1 MTLAVRPAGANLNP
15 NDIPRVPPG
24 RRLLP
29 PRTHES
35 ELMNPSTGIPNLDRV
50 LHGLR
55 PGDNIV
61 WTVDSVDDYAT
72 FVNVFCR
79 AVLHR
84 GEPLVYF
91 RFASHRELVA
101 PGPGVRREVLN
112 PAGGFEQFITQIHY
126 VIADV
131 GQNANYVFDMFSDLM
146 RDWYSER
153 MVGNF
158 FLLTCPYLLA
168 LNTIAYFGVVR
179 NFHSYHA
186 IKPIS
191 DTTQLLLDV
200 HRHKGKLYVHP
211 LKVDQRY
218 SPTMYM
224 IHEWEGEALNP
235 ITQSALIS
243 EIEAQQAWPGLNSAS
258 YRMVGMWDRRFM
270 QAEETLN
277 LHRRGET
284 NARAVDDAFERLT
297 SQVFTRDDRILP
309 LVRHYLTLDDV
320 IYSWK
325 RVIGSGMVGGKALGM
340 LLARA
345 ILRRDSPH
353 LAEILEPHDSFFIGS
368 DIFYMFLVQ
377 NGCWWIRQKQ
387 KNPATLLD
395 GVSEARRLI
404 LQGTFPDHIIS
415 RLSDMLDY
423 FGQSP
428 IIVRSSSLLEDNF
441 GNAFAGKYESVFC
454 ANQGTHQQRLQ
465 DFLNAVRIV
474 YASAMSEEAVRYR
487 ALRGVLDQDEQMAL
501 LVQRVSGAQYGR
513 LYYPQ
518 LAGVGFSANPY
529 VWHSD
534 IDPEAGVLRV
544 VFGLGTRAVER
555 FDDDYTRVV
564 ALNAP
569 HKRPESGG
577 SDPRRYAQRRV
588 DYLDLDRNRLTSGY
602 FNDVVARSP
611 GLDPAYFAQAESIAQ
626 PGAAPD
632 RKHWFVQ
639 LDPLFDNTPLIEDM
653 RAILR
658 TLHTAYQHH
667 VDIEFTMNLL
677 KDGSYRIN
685 LLQCRPLQMQF
696 SSNVPASPLPKPDAD
711 SIVIEAHGAVLGCSR
726 SLDID
731 RIIYVVPSR
740 YSALRVQQ
748 RYAVARLIGQLT
760 HARGAV
766 EKPAIMLVGPGR
778 WGTKMP
784 ELGVPVSF
792 ADINTASVLCEIDV
806 MHEGLVPD
814 LSLGT
819 HFFHELVELN
829 MLYLGYFGAR
839 TDNRLNLAFLE
850 GAPNRLEQLLPGVAQ
865 WSDAV
870 RVLFPPEARR
880 LRLTAN
886 HMQQEAT
893 LYLADRGDAGGV

>member
-1 MTLAVRPAGANLNP
+1 MKPTTGLPA
-15 NDIPRVPPG
+15 
-24 RRLLP
+24 
-29 PRTHES
+29 
-35 ELMNPSTGIPNLDRV
+35 LDRI
-50 LHGLR
+50 LLGLR
-55 PGDNIV
+55 FGDNVV
-61 WTVDSVDDYAT
+61 WKVDRFEDYAA
-72 FVNVFCR
+72 FAEPFWKS
-79 AVLHR
+79 ALAR
-84 GEPLVYF
+84 GESLVYF
-91 RFASHRELVA
+91 RFAKHPELVPQDSGA
-101 PGPGVRREVLN
+101 RYVRLHPEL
-112 PAGGFEQFITQIHY
+112 GFEQFITQIHR
-126 VIADV
+126 VI
-131 GQNANYVFDMFSDLM
+131 GETGRGGNYVFDMFSDLV

-158 FLLTCPYLLA
+158 FLLTCPYLYA
-168 LNTIAYFGVVR
+168 LDTIAYFSVLR
-179 NFHSYHA
+179 NYHSYHA
-186 IKPIS
+186 IQPITE
-191 DTTQLLLDV
+191 TTQLFLNVYRSDD
-200 HRHKGKLYVHP
+200 HLYVHP

-218 SPTMYM
+218 SSTM
-224 IHEWEGEALNP
+224 HLLHRWEGDKFVP
-235 ITQSALIS
+235 ITDSASIVDITTS
-243 EIEAQQAWPGLNSAS
+243 GRWPGLKSAA

-270 QAEETLN
+270 QAEEL
-277 LHRRGET
+277 LAACERGET
-284 NARAVDDAFERLT
+284 TQERIDDAFERLLT
-297 SQVFTRDDRILP
+297 QLLSRDDRVLQLIRKHMSLE
-309 LVRHYLTLDDV
+309 DV
-320 IYSWK
+320 IYIWK
-325 RVIGSGMVGGKALGM
+325 HVVGSGMVGGKTVGM

-345 ILRRDSPH
+345 ILRKSNPRWNDV
-353 LAEILEPHDSFFIGS
+353 LEPHDSFFIGS
-368 DIFYMFLVQ
+368 DIFYMFLVH

-404 LQGTFPDHIIS
+404 LQGTFPDYIIS
-415 RLSDMLDY
+415 RFSDMLDY

-454 ANQGTHQQRLQ
+454 ANRGTHQQRLR
-465 DFLNAVRIV
+465 DFLSAVRVV

-487 ALRGVLDQDEQMAL
+487 ALRGLLDQDEQMAL

-555 FDDDYTRVV
+555 SDDDYTRVV

-577 SDPRRYAQRRV
+577 SDLRRYAQRRV
-588 DYLDLDRNRLTSGY
+588 DYLDLDSNRLTSGY
-602 FNDVVARSP
+602 FDDVVARSP
-611 GLDPAYFAQAESIAQ
+611 GLDPAYFAQAEPIAQ
-626 PGAAPD
+626 RGTAPE
-632 RKHWFVQ
+632 RKHWFVH

-658 TLHTAYQHH
+658 TLRTAYRHH
-667 VDIEFTMNLL
+667 VDIEFTMNLV

-685 LLQCRPLQMQF
+685 LLQCRPLQMRL
-696 SSNVPASPLPKPDAD
+696 SSNVPATPPPKPDPD
-711 SIVIEAHGAVLGCSR
+711 SIIIEAHGAVLGCSR
-726 SLDID
+726 SLDVD
-731 RIIYVVPSR
+731 RVIYVIPSR
-740 YSALRVQQ
+740 YSALSVQQ

-760 HARGAV
+760 HAHGAS
-766 EKPAIMLVGPGR
+766 ETPAIMLVGPGR

-792 ADINTASVLCEIDV
+792 ADINTAAVLCEIDA

-814 LSLGT
+814 LSLAT
-819 HFFHELVELN
+819 HFFHELVELD

-839 TDNRLNLAFLE
+839 VGNRLNLEFLE
-850 GAPNRLEQLLPGVAQ
+850 GAPNQLGQLLSGLDK
-865 WSDAV
+865 WSDTV
-870 RVLFPPEARR
+870 RVLFPPPGQR

-886 HMQQEAT
+886 HMQQEAA
-893 LYLADRGDAGGV
+893 LYLVAR

>member
-1 MTLAVRPAGANLNP
+1 MPESALRRNRPVRAGASPRRGAGGSPSRDYAVRC
-15 NDIPRVPPG
+15 PR
-24 RRLLP
+24 
-29 PRTHES
+29 EI
-35 ELMNPSTGIPNLDRV
+35 ELMNPSTGIANLDRV

-72 FVNVFCR
+72 FVDVFCR
-79 AVLHR
+79 AVLDR

-101 PGPGVRREVLN
+101 DEPGVRMVVLN
-112 PAGGFEQFITQIHY
+112 PAAGFEQFITQIHH
-126 VIADV
+126 VIAEV

-168 LNTIAYFGVVR
+168 LNTIAYFGVLR
-179 NFHSYHA
+179 HFHSYHA

-191 DTTQLLLDV
+191 DTTQLLMDV
-200 HRHKGKLYVHP
+200 HRHKGRLYVHP

-224 IHEWEGEALNP
+224 IHEWNGEDLNP
-235 ITQSALIS
+235 ITRSALIS
-243 EIEAQQAWPGLNSAS
+243 EIEAHQAWPGLNSAS

-277 LHRRGET
+277 SHQRGET
-284 NARAVDDAFERLT
+284 NASAVTDAFERLIG
-297 SQVFTRDDRILP
+297 QILTRDERMQP
-309 LVRHYLTLDDV
+309 LVRRYLTLEDL

-345 ILRRDSPH
+345 ILRRDAPR
-353 LAEILEPHDSFFIGS
+353 LAELLEPHDSFFIGS

-404 LQGTFPDHIIS
+404 LQGTFPDYILS
-415 RLSDMLDY
+415 RFSDMLDY

-454 ANQGTHQQRLQ
+454 TNQGTHQQRLQ
-465 DFLNAVRIV
+465 DFLNAVRLV

-555 FDDDYTRVV
+555 SDDDYTRVV

-588 DYLDLDRNRLTSGY
+588 DYLDLDRNRFTSGY
-602 FNDVVARSP
+602 FDDVVARSP
-611 GLDPAYFAQAESIAQ
+611 GLDPAYFAQAEVVAQ
-626 PGAAPD
+626 PGGAPE
-632 RKHWFVQ
+632 RKHWFVH
-639 LDPLFDNTPLIEDM
+639 LDPLFDNTSLIEDM
-653 RAILR
+653 RAILGTVR
-658 TLHTAYQHH
+658 AAYQRH

-677 KDGSYRIN
+677 EDGSYRIN
-685 LLQCRPLQMQF
+685 LLQCRPLQMQL
-696 SSNVPASPLPKPDAD
+696 SSNVPATPLPKPEPE
-711 SIVIEAHGAVLGCSR
+711 SVLIEAHGAVLGCSR

-731 RIIYVVPSR
+731 RVIYVVPSR
-740 YSALRVQQ
+740 YSALPVQQ
-748 RYAVARLIGQLT
+748 RYAVARLIGRLT
-760 HARGAV
+760 HAHGAS

-792 ADINTASVLCEIDV
+792 ADINTASVLCEIDT

-819 HFFHELVELN
+819 HFFHELVELD

-839 TDNRLNLAFLE
+839 VGNRLNLDFLE
-850 GAPNRLEQLLPGVAQ
+850 GAPNRLEELLSGVES
-865 WSDAV
+865 WCETV
-870 RVLFPPEARR
+870 RVLFPPDGKR
-880 LRLTAN
+880 LRLNAN

-893 LYLADRGDAGGV
+893 LYLVDR

>member
-1 MTLAVRPAGANLNP
+1 
-15 NDIPRVPPG
+15 
-24 RRLLP
+24 
-29 PRTHES
+29 
-35 ELMNPSTGIPNLDRV
+35 MNPSTGIANLDRV

-55 PGDNIV
+55 AGDNIV
-61 WTVDSVDDYAT
+61 WTVDSVDDYSS
-72 FVNVFCR
+72 FVDVFSR
-79 AVLHR
+79 AVLDR

-91 RFASHRELVA
+91 RFASHRELV
-101 PGPGVRREVLN
+101 PREPGVRRVVLN
-112 PAGGFEQFITQIHY
+112 PGAGFEQFITQIHQ
-126 VIADV
+126 VIAEV
-131 GQNANYVFDMFSDLM
+131 GQNGNYVFDMFSDLM

-168 LNTIAYFGVVR
+168 LDTIAYFGVLR
-179 NFHSYHA
+179 NYHSYHA

-191 DTTQLLLDV
+191 DTTQLFLDV
-200 HRHKGKLYVHP
+200 HRHKGRLYIHP

-224 IHEWEGEALNP
+224 IHEWDGEALNP
-235 ITQSALIS
+235 VTQSALIS
-243 EIEAQQAWPGLNSAS
+243 EIEAHQAWPGLNSAS

-277 LHRRGET
+277 AHQRGET
-284 NARAVDDAFERLT
+284 NARAVEEAFERLT
-297 SQVFTRDDRILP
+297 TQILTRDEHILP
-309 LVRHYLTLDDV
+309 LVRRYLTLDDI
-320 IYSWK
+320 IYAWK
-325 RVIGSGMVGGKALGM
+325 RVIGSGMIGGKALGM

-345 ILRRDSPH
+345 ILRRDSPR
-353 LAEILEPHDSFFIGS
+353 LNEILEPHDSFFIGS
-368 DIFYMFLVQ
+368 DIFYMFLVH

-387 KNPATLLD
+387 KDPATLLD
-395 GVSEARRLI
+395 GVNEARRLI
-404 LQGTFPDHIIS
+404 LQGTFPDYIIS
-415 RLSDMLDY
+415 RFSDMLDY

-441 GNAFAGKYESVFC
+441 GNAFAGKYDSVFC

-465 DFLNAVRIV
+465 DFLNAVRVV

-555 FDDDYTRVV
+555 SDDDYTRVV

-577 SDPRRYAQRRV
+577 GDLRRYAQRRV
-588 DYLDLDRNRLTSGY
+588 DYLDLDSNQLTSGY
-602 FNDVVARSP
+602 FDDVVARSP
-611 GLDPAYFAQAESIAQ
+611 GLDPAYFAQAEPIPQ
-626 PGAAPD
+626 QGAGPE

-639 LDPLFDNTPLIEDM
+639 LDPLFDNTPLIDDM
-653 RAILR
+653 RAMLR
-658 TLHTAYQHH
+658 VLRAAYQHH
-667 VDIEFTMNLL
+667 VDIEFTMNLMR
-677 KDGSYRIN
+677 DRSYRIN
-685 LLQCRPLQMQF
+685 LLQCRPLQMQT
-696 SSNVPASPLPKPDAD
+696 SSDVPVTPQPRPDPD

-726 SLDID
+726 SFDID
-731 RIIYVVPSR
+731 RVIYVVPSR
-740 YSALRVQQ
+740 YSALPVQQ

-760 HARGAV
+760 HAHDPS
-766 EKPAIMLVGPGR
+766 EQPTIMLVGPGR

-792 ADINTASVLCEIDV
+792 ADINTASVLCEIDA

-814 LSLGT
+814 LSLAT

-839 TDNRLNLAFLE
+839 AGNRLNLDFLE
-850 GAPNRLEQLLPGVAQ
+850 GAPNRLGELVSDAGK
-865 WSDAV
+865 WSDTV

-893 LYLADRGDAGGV
+893 LYLAPR